1 MFHITNGDSANLFLK
16 RIGIQGQFVAW
27 QDVLHHGPIS
37 SQLTLPAM
45 SDYRAAFLADYFCLP
60 LKDVQTKFAQRNALL
75 DSIEESSEVT
85 LWLTPELFDSLIG
98 LQFIAWYRAQ
108 FELTR
113 NLFIVLLPDHL
124 PPREL
129 DAAQVAQYYKT
140 RFSPSDAFFELT
152 SLVWHALTTN
162 IAALEACLTLD
173 FKHWPNLK
181 TSIQRFLQEQ
191 PDDIGLNR
199 TQWQILDCLN
209 GQTLSLAQLFGANQ
223 DLEEVPFMGDL
234 SFWCQIEEMREYL
247 CISTQ
252 DSLLHQEIEFYHGV
266 KVSLSEKG
274 QALLN

>member
-1 MFHITNGDSANLFLK
+1 MFHITDGDCANLFLK
-16 RIGIQGQFVAW
+16 RIGIQGQFIAW

-37 SQLTLPAM
+37 AEVSLPAM
-45 SDYRAAFLADYFCLP
+45 SGYRAAFLADYFCLP
-60 LKDVQTKFAQRNALL
+60 LKGVQTKFAQRNALL
-75 DSIEESSEVT
+75 ANIEDTSEVT

-108 FELTR
+108 FESTR
-113 NLFIVLLPDHL
+113 NLFVVFLPDHL

-140 RFSPSDAFFELT
+140 RFSPSEPFFELT
-152 SLVWHALTTN
+152 SEVWQVLTTN
-162 IAALEACLTLD
+162 IADLESCLSFD

-181 TSIQRFLQEQ
+181 TSVQRFLQEQ
-191 PDDIGLNR
+191 PDNMGLNR

-209 GQTLSLAQLFGANQ
+209 GHTLSLAQLFGANQ

-234 SFWCQIEEMREYL
+234 SFWCQIEEIRDYL
-247 CISTQ
+247 TISTQ
-252 DSLLHQEIEFYHGV
+252 ESLLHQEIEFYHGV

-274 QALLN
+274 QALL

>member
-1 MFHITNGDSANLFLK
+1 MYHITNGDSANLFLK
-16 RIGIQGQFVAW
+16 RIGIQGQFIAW

-37 SQLTLPAM
+37 AEVSLPAM

-60 LKDVQTKFAQRNALL
+60 LKDVRAKFEARNDKLNAIE
-75 DSIEESSEVT
+75 DSDEVT

-98 LQFIAWYRAQ
+98 LQFIAWYRAK
-108 FELTR
+108 FNTTH
-113 NLFIVLLPDHL
+113 NLFVVLLSDHL

-129 DAAQVAQYYKT
+129 EASQVAQYYKT
-140 RFSPSDAFFELT
+140 RFSPSEPFFELAT
-152 SLVWHALTTN
+152 RVWQALTTDL
-162 IAALEACLTLD
+162 AALEGCLTLD

-181 TSIQRFLQEQ
+181 TSVQRFLQEQ

-247 CISTQ
+247 NISTQ

-274 QALLN
+274 QALL